1 VNQTV
6 TRVGLLDMMQAVR
19 RAGVLRAGMKLNIF
33 DGLAD
38 GPADPETLAAWADLP
53 ARGVRVLLNA
63 LAAIGVLEAEGGR
76 FSLADGAS
84 DLLVTASPGYFGHAM
99 KLAGSDY
106 EWEALASLAEAV
118 RADGTVLEVNAETP
132 DFGYWEDFAVSPTG
146 NTEPMAELM
155 AEVLLKWSGA
165 RPALDVLDV
174 ACGHGMYGY
183 ALAAR
188 DPRVRVWDVD
198 WPNVLDVAEEH
209 ARRLG
214 VANRVNRIPG
224 DMFTVPL
231 GGPYD
236 ITVITNVLHHFSRA
250 KATEMIRRLG
260 EVTKPDGRLAV
271 VTISADARRPADN
284 PIPHLFSALM
294 LTWTREGEAH
304 PISDYAQMLA
314 EGGFTVPDLYEL
326 PGIPL
331 TLLVA
336 DRCAR

>member
-1 VNQTV
+1 MTQAV
-6 TRVGLLDMMQAVR
+6 TRIGLLDLMQGVR

-38 GPADPETLAAWADLP
+38 GRTDPETLAEWAGLP
-53 ARGVRVLLNA
+53 VRGVRVLLNA
-63 LAAIGVLEAEGGR
+63 LAAIGILEREDDRFLLAEG
-76 FSLADGAS
+76 AS
-84 DLLVTASPGYFGHAM
+84 ELLVTGSPGYFGHAM

-118 RADGTVLEVNAETP
+118 QADGTVLEENAETP
-132 DFGYWEDFAVSPTG
+132 GFGYWEDFAVSPTG
-146 NTEPMAELM
+146 KTQPMADLM
-155 AEVLLKWSGA
+155 AEVLLKRSGT

-188 DPRVRVWDVD
+188 DRRVRVWDVD
-198 WPNVLDVAEEH
+198 WPNVLDIAEEH

-214 VANRVNRIPG
+214 VADSVNRIPG

-236 ITVITNVLHHFSRA
+236 ITIITNVLHHFSRA
-250 KATEMIRRLG
+250 RAAEMIQRLG
-260 EVTKPDGRLAV
+260 EVTKPDGRVAV
-271 VTISADARRPADN
+271 VTISADARPPADN
-284 PIPHLFSALM
+284 PVPHLFSALM

-304 PISDYAQMLA
+304 PVSDYAQMLA
-314 EGGFTVPDLYEL
+314 EGGFTVPEMYQV
-326 PGIPL
+326 PGVPL

-336 DRCAR
+336 DRRAR